1 VGKGVLHEIDVEN
14 RIVNLTH
21 QPIPEINWMGMT
33 MDLPVTKRVDLSG
46 FKANDKVNF
55 TVKKDETN
63 SSVSSQWNWI
73 K

>member
-33 MDLPVTKRVDLSG
+33 MDLPVTKRVDLSE
-46 FKANDKVNF
+46 FKANDKVYF

-63 SSVSSQWNWI
+63 SSVSSLWNWI
-73 K
+73 R